1 MQSFELE
8 KNIVDKMYVN
18 KQLYKESNQ
27 KVAKITK
34 I

>member
-18 KQLYKESNQ
+18 KQLYKESKQ